1 MVEGLLKRP
10 ARLEAHEDG
19 RRGKLERHEAQHPE
33 GEAPRVEERPMRRYR
48 QVCSRRDPR
57 AGLQG
62 ENDPRAGLQ
71 GENDPRAGLQGEND
85 PRDRAQEEV
94 RNTDAGRQQH
104 RRWP

>member
-19 RRGKLERHEAQHPE
+19 RRDKLERHEAQHPE

-62 ENDPRAGLQ
+62 ENDPRT
-71 GENDPRAGLQGEND
+71 GLQGEND